1 VKRYLLLCVFAGGC
15 VSHIAPYSPKVR
27 DYDVGEYD
35 TREPKPGSNSLY
47 AGSRRSLFEDDRARR
62 VGDVVIIQISEQDS
76 AQHDASTKLDKKA
89 NMSIGLTGGLV
100 DALQKV
106 VPAVQLAQLL
116 GTNNTSGFAGDGT
129 IQRHG
134 TLTATLPVRVKKVL
148 PNSDLYLE
156 GSKVVMVG
164 DEEHHLYI
172 SGIVRAVDVKADGTV
187 ASSSVADAEI
197 EYTGRGDI
205 SDHTRPGW
213 LHRIINKVNPL

>member
-1 VKRYLLLCVFAGGC
+1 MKKYLLLCVFASGC
-15 VSHIAPYSPKVR
+15 VSHIAPYTPKVR
-27 DYDVGEYD
+27 DYEVGEYD
-35 TREPKPGSNSLY
+35 TTGRNNTNNSLF
-47 AGSRRSLFEDDRARR
+47 ASSHKSLFEDDRARR
-62 VGDVVIIQISEQDS
+62 VGDVVIIQISEADS
-76 AQHDASTKLDKKA
+76 AQHDASTKLNKQGS
-89 NMSIGLTGGLV
+89 MSIGLSGGLV
-100 DALQKV
+100 DMLQKV
-106 VPAVQLAQLL
+106 MPAVQLAQLL
-116 GTNNTSGFAGDGT
+116 GTNNTSTFAGDGT

-148 PNSDLYLE
+148 PNSDLYCE

-164 DEEHHLYI
+164 SEEHHLYI

-187 ASSSVADAEI
+187 ASSAVADAEI